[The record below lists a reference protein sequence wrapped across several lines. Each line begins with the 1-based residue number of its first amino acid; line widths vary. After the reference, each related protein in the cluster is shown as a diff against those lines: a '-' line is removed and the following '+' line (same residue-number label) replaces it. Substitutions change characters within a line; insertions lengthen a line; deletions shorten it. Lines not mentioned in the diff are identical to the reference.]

1 MNDIQQFINRLF
13 GAAFKLL
20 LAVAAAVF
28 LLSLLAAALVVV
40 LGVTLWSLLTGRK
53 PAPARVFGQFRQA
66 SERYTGRSWP
76 GGASAGTRAGGAD
89 DIVDVP
95 VREVTEGKNNN
106 TARPSGPG
114 PHSGSDPMARVQHGW
129 SRQARRNT

>member
-1 MNDIQQFINRLF
+1 MNDIQQFIHRLF
-13 GAAFKLL
+13 GAAFKLV

-28 LLSLLAAALVVV
+28 LLSLLVAALVVV
-40 LGVTLWSLLTGRK
+40 LAVTLWSLLTGRR

-76 GGASAGTRAGGAD
+76 GGRSAGPRAGGAD

-95 VREVTEGKNNN
+95 VREVKDGKDNNS
-106 TARPSGPG
+106 ARPGNSGPQ
-114 PHSGSDPMARVQHGW
+114 SGSDPMARVLH
-129 SRQARRNT
+129 